1 MRHHQ
6 STNSSHINIVDNDN
20 LQFEEDEHFSAEM
33 LAGVTT
39 MTPLS
44 PGQEADE
51 EYDPDDL
58 ANEDIDNNATDF
70 PLSPRTLP
78 NDIRTNFVAFWL
90 MKLYEPHET
99 NSIPRSMVYE
109 TYLNGASEQSIEAVN
124 AATFGKIIRAVF
136 PTLRTRRLGTR
147 GNSKYHYYGI
157 IERGDNRSNNL
168 GKIIPS
174 GMETI
179 SGMGSASMGMS
190 LSMERGSLGTGVGM
204 GSIEETGMGIGG
216 VDNDQTMLLSSN
228 LIQAM
233 RRLGSKGK
241 RSLMD
246 SPSDHPKRK
255 NNSNHSIST
264 IQNTILTKAESTP
277 TIACSNINSGTGTRR
292 KPSLSSTSHS
302 HGHVNGMNGMGGGS
316 ILSNTHSS
324 NYRILIPNYDEFA
337 KLLEGICQFD
347 FNALIGQHVSIE
359 QMRSFSM
366 TYQSHINQLLRL
378 ICEREFNTGAIESN
392 LASFWKSINS
402 PDQQHQNQHQ
412 SCLRTDE
419 GLRLIA
425 NADDYLYQVVIN
437 TLTPDILES
446 VPINITQTIR
456 QFSKSFEMSLSQIL
470 LESSLPSQVIEV
482 KMELARK
489 CGQILRRRTCLV
501 HLTQAVRS
509 ILGNPEHVNQMIH
522 DWTHIDF
529 YSIKEQCSW
538 IIKAKDA
545 FLGFGNFPF

>member
-1 MRHHQ
+1 MRHQ
-6 STNSSHINIVDNDN
+6 STNNSNISINNAH
-20 LQFEEDEHFSAEM
+20 LQFEEDEHLSAEM
-33 LAGVTT
+33 LAGVTN
-39 MTPLS
+39 MAPLS

-58 ANEDIDNNATDF
+58 VNEDIDNNATDF

-109 TYLNGASEQSIEAVN
+109 SYLRGASEQSIEAVN

-157 IERGDNRSNNL
+157 IERECKGTSSSTIAKML
-168 GKIIPS
+168 SAS
-174 GMETI
+174 GMT
-179 SGMGSASMGMS
+179 AAA
-190 LSMERGSLGTGVGM
+190 TA
-204 GSIEETGMGIGG
+204 IEGIT
-216 VDNDQTMLLSSN
+216 DNEQGILLSSN

-233 RRLGSKGK
+233 RRLGNKGK
-241 RSLMD
+241 RSLID
-246 SPSDHPKRK
+246 SPSDRPKK
-255 NNSNHSIST
+255 KNSNNSISAMAHHDG
-264 IQNTILTKAESTP
+264 IIAKGENCSFSSTK
-277 TIACSNINSGTGTRR
+277 R
-292 KPSLSSTSHS
+292 KPSSSSSHLQHAAS
-302 HGHVNGMNGMGGGS
+302 GGS
-316 ILSNTHSS
+316 IISNPSS

-347 FNALIGQHVSIE
+347 LNALMGQHISME
-359 QMRSFSM
+359 QMRSFSLS
-366 TYQSHINQLLRL
+366 YQLHVNQLLKL
-378 ICEREFNTGAIESN
+378 ICEREFNTGAIESS
-392 LASFWKSINS
+392 LSSFWKSVIS
-402 PDQQHQNQHQ
+402 SEHQHQ

-419 GLRLIA
+419 GLRLLA
-425 NADDYLYQVVIN
+425 NADDYLYQVVVN
-437 TLTPDILES
+437 TLTPDILEP

-456 QFSKSFEMSLSQIL
+456 QFSKTFEISLSQIL
-470 LESSLPSQVIEV
+470 MESSLPSQVVQV
-482 KMELARK
+482 KMELARR

-501 HLTQAVRS
+501 HLIQAVRS
-509 ILGNPEHVNQMIH
+509 ILGNPEHVNQMIY

-538 IIKAKDA
+538 IVKAKDA
-545 FLGFGNFPF
+545 FLGFGNSFPLLINRLFIYLLLNNF